1 MSTLRPSEV
10 VMNLEVKSFMSGK
23 PVSIE
28 PDAPALAA
36 LDLMI
41 DHAIRHLPVVEAGR
55 RICGVIS
62 FDDLRAALPIPVSLK
77 APPSTESRQS
87 ALDVSVGEVMTYSP
101 ITIRYDASL
110 EEAVSKMLE
119 GRFGCLPVVDDTGLL
134 DGIITETDLLHALA
148 TVLWSTAD
156 HAPPP
161 QPDDLE
167 TLLEKEK
174 AHLVNELRDFE
185 HLAQERTAVRREMP
199 LDQGEV
205 GKSVEEGMITEKL
218 ADIAAV
224 RLHGIERALERAAR
238 GELDL
243 CERCGEQIPENRLRA
258 LPGTTICIRCS
269 REAERTL

>member
-1 MSTLRPSEV
+1 MD
-10 VMNLEVKSFMSGK
+10 LEVKSYMSGK

-77 APPSTESRQS
+77 APPTTEGRQS

-119 GRFGCLPVVDDTGLL
+119 GRFGCLPVVDNAGLL

-148 TVLWSTAD
+148 TVLWSTSD
-156 HAPPP
+156 HELPPEP
-161 QPDDLE
+161 QHDDLE

-174 AHLVNELRDFE
+174 TYLVNELRDFE
-185 HLAQERTAVRREMP
+185 HLEQERTSVGRENT

-205 GKSVEEGMITEKL
+205 GKNVEEGMITEQL
-218 ADIAAV
+218 ADIAAR

-243 CERCGEQIPENRLRA
+243 CERCGERIPENRLRA
-258 LPGTTICIRCS
+258 LPGTTICIRCG
-269 REAERTL
+269 REAERIR